1 MKKDFFVGFNRLIT
15 PQIITVLYALT
26 LILSLIGALF
36 NLSQGKVSEAIVLII
51 IAVFSRVFFECVI
64 VSFKNNE
71 YLKRIA
77 EALEKRPL

>member
-1 MKKDFFVGFNRLIT
+1 MGFNKLIT

-26 LILSLIGALF
+26 LVLSLLGAF
-36 NLSQGKVSEAIVLII
+36 INLSKGKVSEAIVLLV

-64 VSFKNNE
+64 VNFKNNE

-77 EALEKRPL
+77 EALQKRQP

>member
-1 MKKDFFVGFNRLIT
+1 MGFNRLIT

>member
-1 MKKDFFVGFNRLIT
+1 MGFNKLIT

-26 LILSLIGALF
+26 LVLFLIGAF
-36 NLSQGKVSEAIVLII
+36 INLSKGKVSEAIILII
-51 IAVFSRVFFECVI
+51 IAVFSMIFFECVI
-64 VSFKNNE
+64 VNFKNNE

>member
-1 MKKDFFVGFNRLIT
+1 M
-15 PQIITVLYALT
+15 LYALT

>member
-1 MKKDFFVGFNRLIT
+1 MGFNKLIT

-26 LILSLIGALF
+26 LVLFLIGAF
-36 NLSQGKVSEAIVLII
+36 INLSKGKVSEAIILII
-51 IAVFSRVFFECVI
+51 IAVFSRIFFECVI
-64 VSFKNNE
+64 VNFKNNE